1 MKDLISVIVP
11 VFRVEKY
18 LRRCVDSIR
27 SQTYE
32 NLEIILVDDGSDDN
46 CPAMCD
52 ALQREDPRIR
62 VVHRENGGL
71 SAARNSGIDIAKGK
85 YLAFV
90 DSDDCISPD
99 YVDFLYRTIRETGS
113 QIAQCRFACFRDT
126 PVYDRACPAPRVY
139 DREQMLRNL
148 STPDMNVCSV
158 VAWTKLYEAQLFR
171 ELRYTA
177 GKLHED
183 EFTTY
188 QVFDRAEK
196 IAYIDCALYGYFENA
211 SGITGARIH
220 AGRLDALEAFLER
233 YRYYLYKGYNS
244 LLSVTADHL
253 ADNLIRLAGLQKQAT
268 DPAQYEKRLKSLF
281 SRIKAEVSPHHWN
294 RHNRLLIGVSRDPA
308 ALRCSQQLYL
318 LAGRVSGK
326 LGIGKLRRRIA
337 GAKQQAAYDHELE
350 KVLADYHTNSV
361 LLLGSIEYDN
371 LGDHAIIYAQK
382 KFLEKLAPVIEIRD
396 ALYLHTRQQLRKR
409 ILPHTLITI
418 PGGGN
423 MGDLWFADEQR
434 RRWILED
441 FPNNPIVVFPQTI
454 SYSDT
459 PEGQQAL
466 KDSEALYNSHKNLT
480 LCAREEASFLQMKA
494 LYPSCR
500 VLLVPDIVLWLPT
513 MEQGSRKD
521 IACLCFREDAERAT
535 SVELRQTLA
544 SLVAQKGFTPQ
555 EISTVS
561 KTDISCADREAALQ
575 AIWKQLLS
583 AQLCVTDRLHGMIF
597 CYLTKTPCV
606 VFDNDNHKIRNT
618 YEKWLQGC
626 DYIFFADRSSA
637 EEKLEAAL
645 KCTPGA
651 PVVARELYSQLEEMI
666 QNGQDPAAD

>member
-1 MKDLISVIVP
+1 MKELISVIVP

-18 LRRCVDSIR
+18 LRRCVDSICN
-27 SQTYE
+27 QTYD

-62 VVHRENGGL
+62 VVHQENGGL
-71 SAARNSGIDIAKGK
+71 SAARNSGIDMAKGK

-113 QIAQCRFACFRDT
+113 QIAQCRFVRFHDT
-126 PVYDRACPAPRVY
+126 PVYDRQCPAPKVY

-148 STPDMNVCSV
+148 STPGMNVCSV

-171 ELRYTA
+171 ELRYAT

-188 QVFDRAEK
+188 QVFDRAKK
-196 IAYIDCALYGYFENA
+196 IAHIDCALYGYFENA
-211 SGITGARIH
+211 SGITGVRIH
-220 AGRLDALEAFLER
+220 AGRLDTLEAFLER
-233 YRYYLYKGYNS
+233 YRYYIYKGYDA
-244 LLSVTADHL
+244 LLPVTADHL
-253 ADNLIRLAGLQKQAT
+253 ADNLIRLAGLQKEAT
-268 DPAQYEKRLKSLF
+268 DPEQYKNRLKSLF
-281 SRIKAEVSPHHWN
+281 SRIKAEVSPRHWN
-294 RHNRLLIGVSRDPA
+294 RHNRVLIGVSRNPA
-308 ALRCSQQLYL
+308 ALRRSQQLYL

-337 GAKQQAAYDHELE
+337 GASQQAAYNRELE
-350 KVLADYHTNSV
+350 KLLADYQTDSV

-371 LGDHAIIYAQK
+371 LGDHAIVYVQK

-396 ALYLHTRQQLRKR
+396 ELYLHTRQQLRNR
-409 ILPHTLITI
+409 IMPHTLITI

-454 SYSDT
+454 SYSNT
-459 PEGQQAL
+459 SEGQQAL
-466 KDSEALYNSHKNLT
+466 KESEVLYNSHKNLT
-480 LCAREEASFLQMKA
+480 LCAREEESFRQMKA
-494 LYPSCR
+494 CYPNCR
-500 VLLVPDIVLWLPT
+500 VLLVPDIVLWLPVMT
-513 MEQGSRKD
+513 LDNRKNT
-521 IACLCFREDAERAT
+521 ACLCFREDAERVISA
-535 SVELRQTLA
+535 ELRQILG
-544 SLVAQKGFTPQ
+544 SLIAQMNIVQK

-561 KTDISCADREAALQ
+561 ETNICCADREAALR
-575 AIWKQLLS
+575 AIWQQLLS
-583 AQLCVTDRLHGMIF
+583 ARLCVTDRLHGMIF

-606 VFDNDNHKIRNT
+606 VFDNDNHKIRHT
-618 YEKWLQGC
+618 YEKWLQGAN
-626 DYIFFADRSSA
+626 YIFFADASSV

-645 KCTPGA
+645 TCTPGA
-651 PVVARELYSQLEEMI
+651 PVLTKDSYSQLEEMI
-666 QNGQDPAAD
+666 KKWIRSGD